1 MSPRALVTGASVGIG
16 NAFARELARRGHELV
31 VVARNAEQ
39 LAALA
44 AQVEAEHGVACEV
57 LPADLTD
64 PDQLARVEQR
74 VADPDRPITT
84 LVNNAGF
91 GSYGVFHELDV
102 AGEAG
107 MIELNVVALVRL
119 THAAL
124 GPMVQR
130 GSGAVLN
137 VSSMASFQPSPRIAT
152 YAATKAFVT
161 SFTQAVHEEV
171 RGTGVRVS
179 AVCPGFTRTE
189 FQVRSGATGEGMP
202 DFVWQ
207 SADEVA
213 RGALDALDRN
223 RAVWIPGALN
233 TAMGWIADAL
243 PGVVTRKTVDAM
255 ARRFKQ

>member
-1 MSPRALVTGASVGIG
+1 V
-16 NAFARELARRGHELV
+16 
-31 VVARNAEQ
+31 
-39 LAALA
+39 
-44 AQVEAEHGVACEV
+44 
-57 LPADLTD
+57 
-64 PDQLARVEQR
+64 QLARVEGR
-74 VADPDRPITT
+74 VADPTRPIAT

-91 GSYGVFHELDV
+91 GSFGPFHELELDT
-102 AGEAG
+102 EIG

-124 GPMVQR
+124 GPMVER
-130 GSGAVLN
+130 GSGAILN
-137 VSSMASFQPSPRIAT
+137 VSSLASFQPSPRIAT

-171 RGTGVRVS
+171 RSSGVRVS

-189 FQVRSGATGEGMP
+189 FQQRSGATSDGMP

-223 RAVWIPGALN
+223 RAVWMPGALN
-233 TAMGWIADAL
+233 TVTGWVSATL
-243 PGVVTRKTVDAM
+243 PDVVTRKTVDVLS
-255 ARRFKQ
+255 RRFKH